1 MNDQLLRT
9 CKRLNKFT
17 LEELEIIT
25 ETDKSALKP
34 VLEEFITS
42 EKLIFRNELYFYNNE
57 KTTEKA
63 MLKLPLLFQY
73 NTQENIELILKAFCA
88 DIPSTKTESLIGLN
102 CNVVCKF
109 NKFFRKSI
117 YEKQKSELEKYFNKD
132 PQISRSRVFFG
143 KTMYFYFYNN
153 RLYISEKL
161 LRAPDSKNFKKQQ
174 IQEFKKI
181 YSFLT
186 RVTSHNSNETNLP
199 HNLAE
204 MIWRR
209 NKSFEQ
215 LLSELKELLNA

>member
-25 ETDKSALKP
+25 ETDKSVLIP
-34 VLEEFITS
+34 VLEEFIAA
-42 EKLIFRNELYFYNNE
+42 EKLIFQNGEYSYHIE
-57 KTTEKA
+57 KTEKRA
-63 MLKLPLLFQY
+63 LLKLPLIFQY
-73 NTQENIELILKAFCA
+73 HSAEVIDMIMKCFCA
-88 DIPSTKTESLIGLN
+88 GIISTKVTQILSAHRD
-102 CNVVCKF
+102 CACKF
-109 NKFFRKSI
+109 YKFFRKSI
-117 YEKQKSELEKYFNKD
+117 YGKQKSELEKYFSKN
-132 PQISRSRVFFG
+132 PQTARSRVFFG
-143 KTMYFYFYNN
+143 KTMYFYSYNN
-153 RLYISEKL
+153 KLYISEKL
-161 LRAPDSKNFKKQQ
+161 LKAPGSKNFEKQQ

-199 HNLAE
+199 YNLAE